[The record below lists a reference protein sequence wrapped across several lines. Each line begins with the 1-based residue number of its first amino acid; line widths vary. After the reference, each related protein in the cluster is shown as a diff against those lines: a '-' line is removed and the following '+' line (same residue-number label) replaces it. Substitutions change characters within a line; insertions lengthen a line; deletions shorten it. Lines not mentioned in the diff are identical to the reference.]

1 MIHEP
6 PDTISPRNEQLMVPL
21 DRAQRRRL
29 LVHAIGWLGLGGIL
43 VAFSCIY
50 GPLAINWLLPATSG
64 LLMALMVGIVI
75 ALVDVAEVWVLLFG
89 LALLQEAL
97 FGSAIQATETLDR
110 AQSLLPIPYTLRGV
124 QIGRLRAATSELLVV
139 THPGE
144 RHSITYSPRARMLWA
159 CSVIDQTEASQV

>member
-1 MIHEP
+1 MIHEL
-6 PDTISPRNEQLMVPL
+6 PDTNSLPSYQRMVPL

-29 LVHAIGWLGLGGIL
+29 LMHAISWIGLGGIL

-50 GPLAINWLLPATSG
+50 GPLAINGLLPATSG
-64 LLMALMVGIVI
+64 LLMALIIGIVI

-110 AQSLLPIPYTLRGV
+110 AQSLLPAPRTLRGV
-124 QIGRLRAATSELLVV
+124 QIGRLRAATPELLIVV
-139 THPGE
+139 RPGE
-144 RHSITYSPRARMLWA
+144 RHSVTYSPRARILWA
-159 CSVIDQTEASQV
+159 CSVIDQTEASQA